1 MGRYVMV
8 TNFKQ
13 NKMVGGLD
21 LYTDLKDAELK
32 QKYQLKDAELEIVE
46 VKREDLDS
54 LIFNDN
60 GEVINENIHNYKK

>member
-1 MGRYVMV
+1 MV